1 MRFVCRSEVYGEL
14 LGALSPL
21 VWHETWPER
30 ILRCEQVGEGLY
42 EVSICGLMGLRREI
56 TLQYTDDSGLARLDI
71 VESDWLTG
79 SAVVASDSGGSG
91 WTLEVNVSALGGV
104 SGTLAKEFCARFEPT
119 VASLIATEY
128 AL

>member
-1 MRFVCRSEVYGEL
+1 MKFVTRSEVYGEL
-14 LGALSPL
+14 LGALNPL
-21 VWHETWPER
+21 VWHVKWPER
-30 ILRCEQVGEGLY
+30 ILHCEQVGEGLF

-56 TLQYTDDSGLARLDI
+56 TLQYTEDSGLARLDI

-91 WTLEVNVSALGGV
+91 WTLEVNLSALSGI
-104 SGTLAKEFCARFEPT
+104 SGTLAKEFCARFKPT
-119 VASLIATEY
+119 VASLIATEN